1 MNKPQLVG
9 WVLAVWLGARS
20 LGRDLNTQEPEFQ

>member
-20 LGRDLNTQEPEFQ
+20 LGRGLNTQEFQ